1 MVIKK
6 GIFKRTILITF
17 NNYNIT
23 EDNPEGSMSECFI
36 ITRNKMKV
44 ASGDSLYYY
53 SQNSIFEDGQKF
65 YRKTWWN
72 TWGRKVVFILCIIG
86 FIMAFSDDIIRL
98 VTGNKNYESKNEI
111 IKNIREDVRDPMVRD
126 IKEAVEEFKESMTN
140 QSDKDDTQKNQDIFE
155 QNKSGT
161 EAQNVGQQNPAS
173 TDNNDVKEEAG
184 NRKAELETEGS
195 KETLKSSHGTK
206 ETFNIQKQIHMAAC
220 KSCGKSIDMNA
231 KFCKYCGAKKEV
243 RNESD
248 MKVDIFTCP
257 NCGKTIARN
266 VNFCHY
272 CGEKIMSEIH

>member
-155 QNKSGT
+155 QNKS
-161 EAQNVGQQNPAS
+161 
-173 TDNNDVKEEAG
+173 
-184 NRKAELETEGS
+184 
-195 KETLKSSHGTK
+195 
-206 ETFNIQKQIHMAAC
+206 
-220 KSCGKSIDMNA
+220 
-231 KFCKYCGAKKEV
+231 
-243 RNESD
+243 
-248 MKVDIFTCP
+248 
-257 NCGKTIARN
+257 
-266 VNFCHY
+266 
-272 CGEKIMSEIH
+272 